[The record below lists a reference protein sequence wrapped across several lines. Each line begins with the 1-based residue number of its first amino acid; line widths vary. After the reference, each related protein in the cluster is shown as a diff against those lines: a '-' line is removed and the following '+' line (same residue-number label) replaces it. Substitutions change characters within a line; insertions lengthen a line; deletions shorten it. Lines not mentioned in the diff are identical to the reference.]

1 MSLREVSTSGSY
13 FNYVLSPSV
22 KKSVVGSIRDRGIDN
37 EVGLEEEEEACYR
50 YDMWRVA
57 DDDGRESA
65 VMS

>member
-1 MSLREVSTSGSY
+1 MYIWQLFQLCPIPVSQ
-13 FNYVLSPSV
+13 
-22 KKSVVGSIRDRGIDN
+22 KSVVASIRDRGVDN

>member
-1 MSLREVSTSGSY
+1 MYSQ
-13 FNYVLSPSV
+13 
-22 KKSVVGSIRDRGIDN
+22 KSVVASFRDRGVGN